1 MRINKVYILLNVFL
15 CLMIVKASA
24 QSFKTDTIV
33 LGNKQLLINLP
44 IKHKKYVTN
53 YDEGIFIDYIF
64 KNGAVVTLFNGS
76 NQKIPLLDKERGY
89 YPSNKKMVN
98 NRSSIIG
105 ILEGKCWRED
115 SCGCIRLFYKNV
127 NPTECHLFD
136 YILDSISIQKE

>member
-1 MRINKVYILLNVFL
+1 MLENIFFRYFVTIDN
-15 CLMIVKASA
+15 SA
-24 QSFKTDTIV
+24 
-33 LGNKQLLINLP
+33 
-44 IKHKKYVTN
+44 N
-53 YDEGIFIDYIF
+53 YIFIDYIF